1 MKNHL
6 GFEENCRRR
15 IKRGHKNFKGKN
27 QLNDCVFCVC
37 VELESPA
44 RRPPPLLGR
53 RNGGAGLKE
62 EAAAPSGDRVTE
74 SER

>member
-27 QLNDCVFCVC
+27 QLNECVFCVC

-44 RRPPPLLGR
+44 RRPPPPVAGSAERRGR
-53 RNGGAGLKE
+53 SKRRG
-62 EAAAPSGDRVTE
+62 SSTVW
-74 SER
+74 